1 MSETSAEQITSKQTN
16 YKQIVLD
23 GLWKNNAGLVQL
35 LGLCPLLAVTNNAI
49 NGLGLGIAT
58 LITLVISNASVSA
71 CRHWIKREI
80 RIPFYVMVIATNVT
94 VVDLLMSAYLPD
106 LHNVLGIFIP
116 LIVTNCA
123 IIARAEAFASKQ
135 PVLPSIL
142 DGVMM
147 GLGFLLLLVLLGG
160 LREIVGSGT
169 LFANSSVMLGSWADV
184 LSIRVFHQD
193 YSGFLLAILPP
204 GAFIFMGFILAC
216 KNIIDDYLD
225 KKKTA
230 KIKQERHLAEVQGQ
244 IIGGVTPNE

>member
-1 MSETSAEQITSKQTN
+1 MSDIS
-16 YKQIVLD
+16 YKQIIVD

-58 LITLVISNASVSA
+58 LLTLVISNASVSI

-94 VVDLLMSAYLPD
+94 VVDLLMNAYLPD

-123 IIARAEAFASKQ
+123 IIARAETFASKQ
-135 PVLPSIL
+135 PLAASVL
-142 DGVMM
+142 DGLMM
-147 GLGFLLLLVLLGG
+147 GLGFLLLLVILGG
-160 LREIVGSGT
+160 MREVIGSGS
-169 LFANSSVMLGSWADV
+169 LFSNASVMLGQWADS
-184 LSIRVFHQD
+184 LSLQVFNEN

-204 GAFIFMGFILAC
+204 GAFICLGFILAG
-216 KNIIDDYLD
+216 KNIVDGYLER
-225 KKKTA
+225 KKIEKL
-230 KIKQERHLAEVQGQ
+230 KQARRLAEAESQ
-244 IIGGVTPNE
+244 IIGGVSANE

>member
-1 MSETSAEQITSKQTN
+1 MSDIS
-16 YKQIVLD
+16 YKQIIVD

-49 NGLGLGIAT
+49 NGLGLGVAT

-94 VVDLLMSAYLPD
+94 VVDLLMNAYLPD
-106 LHNVLGIFIP
+106 LHSVLGIFIP

-135 PVLPSIL
+135 PVLPSIV
-142 DGVMM
+142 DGFMM
-147 GLGFLLLLVLLGG
+147 GLGFLLLLVVLGG

-169 LFANSSVMLGSWADV
+169 LFANASVMLGSWADQ
-184 LSIRVFHQD
+184 LSLQVFHQD

-204 GAFIFMGFILAC
+204 GAFIFMGFILAA
-216 KNIIDDYLD
+216 KNIIDGYLD
-225 KKKTA
+225 KQKAA
-230 KIKQERHLAEVQGQ
+230 KLRAEKLAAEAKSQ
-244 IIGGVTPNE
+244 IIGGVSAIE

>member
-1 MSETSAEQITSKQTN
+1 MSEVR
-16 YKQIVLD
+16 YKQIMID
-23 GLWKNNAGLVQL
+23 GLWTNNPGLVQL
-35 LGLCPLLAVTNNAI
+35 LGLCPLLAVTNNAV

-58 LITLVISNASVSA
+58 LITLVISNASVSI

-135 PVLPSIL
+135 AVLPSIV
-142 DGVMM
+142 DGLMM
-147 GLGFLLLLVLLGG
+147 GLGFLLLLVALGG
-160 LREIVGSGT
+160 LREILGSGT
-169 LFANSSVMLGSWADV
+169 LFSNASVMLGSWAESLN
-184 LSIRVFHQD
+184 LSVFPES

-204 GAFIFMGFILAC
+204 GAFIFLGFILAG
-216 KNIIDDYLD
+216 KNLIDAYINR
-225 KKKTA
+225 KKA
-230 KIKQERHLAEVQGQ
+230 ARVAQERQAAEARGK